1 MLTLGARSLLSLGV
15 IAWVLGLAM
24 EARAGQSTP
33 VLEPSLALADGP
45 PPPVGPDVIAR
56 DAEGRA
62 TIRAV
67 RLAEPLVA
75 DGNLAEALYR
85 DVPGMA
91 GFTQVEP
98 RAGEPATART
108 ETWLSFDDDNV
119 YVSFKCLDTD
129 MERLVATEMRRD
141 SNVMWSGNDIVVFV
155 FDTFY
160 DRRNSILFTVNA
172 AGRPAG
178 RAGGQ
183 RASVPRRLEP
193 GVDGQDRPLRGR
205 LDGRG
210 RDAVQVAPLPARPR
224 TGVGLQRH
232 AREAVRPTRFR
243 R

>member
-1 MLTLGARSLLSLGV
+1 
-15 IAWVLGLAM
+15 M
-24 EARAGQSTP
+24 EARGGQSTP
-33 VLEPSLALADGP
+33 ALEPSLALADGP

-67 RLAEPLVA
+67 TARRSRCVA

-119 YVSFKCLDTD
+119 YVSFRCFDTD

-141 SNVMWSGNDIVVFV
+141 SNVHVVGQRHRGV
-155 FDTFY
+155 RIRHLLRPAQFDPLHRQ
-160 DRRNSILFTVNA
+160 RRWA
-172 AGRPAG
+172 AGR

-183 RASVPRRLEP
+183 RAPVPRRLEP
-193 GVDGQDRPLRGR
+193 GVDASRPAASTAAGR
-205 LDGRG
+205 SRPCCRSSRSATG
-210 RDAVQVAPLPARPR
+210 PAAIRCGASTPC
-224 TGVGLQRH
+224 
-232 AREAVRPTRFR
+232 A
-243 R
+243 